1 MLICRRRP
9 RLQSNGRILP
19 PTDLLHRWHRSLVT
33 APLQRSVAMLS
44 SPNNTHASSTQIRS
58 IHQLARKLRLQL
70 SSSTP
75 VLHLWGHRCHL
86 TELSV
91 AQAVSCTDHS
101 LSNPHPFLPWTIT
114 TGARR
119 SSLSLILPVAVSG
132 AIQNSCQ

>member
-58 IHQLARKLRLQL
+58 IHLLARKLRLQL

-75 VLHLWGHRCHL
+75 IFAPMGSPMPPQRNICGSSCELHGSFI
-86 TELSV
+86 EQSAPV
-91 AQAVSCTDHS
+91 
-101 LSNPHPFLPWTIT
+101 LPWNHRHWSSKVKPQPYPP
-114 TGARR
+114 GGGQR
-119 SSLSLILPVAVSG
+119 S
-132 AIQNSCQ
+132 NSK